1 MVALLLHLKQLDQL
15 QPDDAVMS
23 PDFWLATS
31 ALCMVNADVMD
42 TINSL
47 IPTAPKVYCGN
58 HDDGVTEAII
68 TCADCALPL
77 CAECD
82 DTMHLSRAMRSH
94 TRSAFE
100 RQEATLLLEQHEGCG
115 RVKMP
120 LIVALCDRRTMK
132 VYSFV
137 VVDGFFS

>member
-1 MVALLLHLKQLDQL
+1 VVALLLHLKKLDQL
-15 QPDDAVMS
+15 QPDDAVLS

-31 ALCMVNADVMD
+31 ALCVVNADVIEA
-42 TINSL
+42 INSL
-47 IPTAPKVYCGN
+47 MPTAPKVYCGN
-58 HDDGVTEAII
+58 HDDGATEAIV

-82 DTMHLSRAMRSH
+82 DTLHLPRGMRAH

-132 VYSFV
+132 VRLFV
-137 VVDGFFS
+137 CCVGFF